1 MRSFDSDIDVID
13 HPFPHAILRN
23 FLDLDA
29 IADELEWLAGQEFE
43 PGEADLFS
51 YSSTRKLGTAKQL
64 MGLYTALGDSIW
76 CSQIAAAFRTP
87 PLSHIDMAAYVYTQ
101 GDFLLPHD
109 DRVAG
114 RQIAYSLHLTRG
126 LREGDGG
133 ALELFSSL
141 ENVASSVVKRIV
153 PEFNSLVLFRVSPR
167 SWHQVAE
174 VIGDV
179 QRLTVTGWYHG

>member
-1 MRSFDSDIDVID
+1 MRSHNIEVIPE
-13 HPFPHAILRN
+13 PFPHAVVRN

-29 IADELEWLAGQEFE
+29 VAGELEWLAGQEFE

-51 YSSTRKLGTAKQL
+51 YSSTRELGAAPQL
-64 MGLYTALGDSIW
+64 ARLRAALGDPAWRSRV
-76 CSQIAAAFRTP
+76 ATAFGTP
-87 PLSHIDMAAYVYTQ
+87 PLRSLDLAAYVYAQ
-101 GDFLLPHD
+101 GDYLLPHD
-109 DRVAG
+109 DRVTG

-126 LREGDGG
+126 LREEDGG
-133 ALELFSSL
+133 ALELFASHGD
-141 ENVASSVVKRIV
+141 VAGSVVKRIV

-174 VIGDV
+174 VVGDV